1 MKTFKKCFKRKN
13 HKMKRLA
20 KIIKVIFFT
29 LGILFFVMIA
39 LAFTSAPFY
48 AYYHLGQ
55 NPNENDTPMQ
65 PQYVV
70 MSGVTVS
77 MLIRTGLKATMFWR

>member
-39 LAFTSAPFY
+39 LAFTSVPFY
-48 AYYHLGQ
+48 MHFRLGQ
-55 NPNENDTPMQ
+55 NPNEDVEISDPRQ
-65 PQYVV
+65 VV
-70 MSGVTVS
+70 MFGGAG
-77 MLIRTGLKATMFWR
+77 MPGLGPTF